1 MNRQGVPAR
10 IREILREARLTKTR
24 VIYEGANKRRREEEE
39 KEAAKAERIAYSIL
53 ESPRIRRAN
62 GGRMSPAK
70 REMRCGGA
78 KEDLSSKRGRDERGH
93 DDKPGPFRAFLPASI
108 PALNMK
114 DFGFLQTPYET
125 TTTSSTPIG
134 RPREILHSS
143 AEVPYRAGSIG
154 GALAGNRSEQ
164 KRQTQGKPW
173 DVRNQSQNSPVA
185 PFHIL
190 PLVDA
195 GASSPKLVTFCSRRT
210 SSKGTD
216 IHLHLTTASPTNYL
230 APSSPPLDSD
240 PDKSH
245 APKGRQITGPKACIN
260 RAGLVCFDPS

>member
-1 MNRQGVPAR
+1 M
-10 IREILREARLTKTR
+10 
-24 VIYEGANKRRREEEE
+24 
-39 KEAAKAERIAYSIL
+39 AYSIL

-93 DDKPGPFRAFLPASI
+93 DDKPGP
-108 PALNMK
+108 N
-114 DFGFLQTPYET
+114 PYET

-143 AEVPYRAGSIG
+143 TEVPYRAGSIG
-154 GALAGNRSEQ
+154 GALAGNRSKNVRRKENHGTFEINHKFQ
-164 KRQTQGKPW
+164 KGPANLKKSFYFR
-173 DVRNQSQNSPVA
+173 NSPVA

-190 PLVDA
+190 PDA

-260 RAGLVCFDPS
+260 RAGLVCCDPS